1 MAGGYIGDNS
11 KNHDRKT
18 VMGERMASDIRAV
31 IRAEM
36 QAVFPA
42 YEPAVRDFYAMQ
54 EYHLG
59 WRNRDLEP
67 ELSDPGKLLR
77 PIITLL
83 CCRMMGGTDAQALPL
98 AAGIQLVHDFSLIHD
113 DIEDDSDLRR
123 GRTTLWTI
131 WGLAQGI
138 NAGDGMFVLAHMA
151 LQRLRH
157 TGVRAERVLDICERF
172 DRTILSICEGQYLD
186 ISFEGR
192 QTVSEADYVAM
203 VTRKTAVLLAACCE
217 LGALAADASDAD
229 AAALGLFG
237 LHVGISFQMQD
248 DILGIWG
255 DPAVTGKPDAAD
267 LVRRKQSLPVIYA
280 LQHEDPSGPLHRLY
294 ATSAG
299 DDRGLAAA
307 RQAIDA
313 AGAQAYTARLA
324 EEHYRLACAALE
336 RVGGADP
343 VRRGELQALAA
354 GLLGR
359 SV

>member
-1 MAGGYIGDNS
+1 MA
-11 KNHDRKT
+11 
-18 VMGERMASDIRAV
+18 ADIRAL

-36 QAVFPA
+36 QATFPVHD
-42 YEPAVRDFYAMQ
+42 PAVRDFYAMQ

-59 WRNRDLEP
+59 WRNRALQP

-83 CCRMMGGTDAQALPL
+83 CCRMMGGTDALALPL

-151 LQRLRH
+151 VQRLRG
-157 TGVRAERVLDICERF
+157 TGVRLERVLDICERF

-186 ISFEGR
+186 ISFEGKH
-192 QTVSEADYVAM
+192 TVTEAEYVAM

-229 AAALGLFG
+229 AAALAAFG

-280 LQHEDPSGPLHRLY
+280 LQHEPADGALHQLY
-294 ATSAG
+294 ATAAG

-307 RQAIDA
+307 RQAIDTS
-313 AGAQAYTARLA
+313 GAQAYTAQLA
-324 EEHYRLACAALE
+324 EEHYRLACAALA
-336 RVGGADP
+336 RVHGADAALKA
-343 VRRGELQALAA
+343 ELQALAA

-359 SV
+359 TV